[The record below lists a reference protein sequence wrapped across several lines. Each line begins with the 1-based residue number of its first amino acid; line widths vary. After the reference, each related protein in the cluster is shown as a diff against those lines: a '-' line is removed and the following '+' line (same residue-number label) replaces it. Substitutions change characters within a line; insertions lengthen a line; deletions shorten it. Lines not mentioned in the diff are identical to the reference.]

1 MNFCKNSNQCN
12 TELCQKMQTKSIAFR
27 NQRKGRH
34 SRQNLMRKYKIRAK
48 IEVAVT
54 VKNVRE
60 AQGSRQLLKQ
70 LYSFYLI
77 FFPSSKETGTRYYCR
92 IVRKKFQQKSL

>member
-1 MNFCKNSNQCN
+1 MW
-12 TELCQKMQTKSIAFR
+12 
-27 NQRKGRH
+27 
-34 SRQNLMRKYKIRAK
+34 KYKIRAK

-54 VKNVRE
+54 VKYVRE

-77 FFPSSKETGTRYYCR
+77 FPPL
-92 IVRKKFQQKSL
+92 KKQGHDITVE